1 MNVFTLNIINLHH
14 SSKASAAG
22 DERILTGLYDTVMS
36 LFSLS
41 LFFFRK
47 NFTVPCLD
55 LDTFLSAKVKLRQ
68 EGFLDSNMKTC
79 LDFAIQTLEK
89 FPASKRRDVSLTFEG
104 ERQLVRFTA
113 GNPVLLYVVRVG
125 QNGPE
130 LHQKVPVGSRLVP
143 SCLSESH
150 FAGHRCRDELESC
163 VDRARRVLRA
173 EIESDPSSQSQ
184 LELRIV
190 CGELQITYTTQ
201 QPQRSLFV
209 CPRRRVCFGKTLN
222 LEKLLE
228 TKTRL
233 ERSGEMKE
241 GLLACFQHLLINYS
255 QFQEEN
261 IRVLIQSDGEL
272 VELVCG
278 RDGYH
283 STQHFVFT
291 DGQNRAH
298 SHRVQD
304 MELWEYE

>member
-1 MNVFTLNIINLHH
+1 MAMSVSP
-14 SSKASAAG
+14 SSGSKDLGYRSASLLSKTSSFS
-22 DERILTGLYDTVMS
+22 IMS
-36 LFSLS
+36 EI
-41 LFFFRK
+41 K
-47 NFTVPCLD
+47 NFTVSCLD

-68 EGFLDSNMKTC
+68 EGFLDSNMKTS
-79 LDFAIQTLEK
+79 LDFAIQTLEN
-89 FPASKRRDVSLTFEG
+89 FPVSKRRDVSLTLEG
-104 ERQLVRFTA
+104 ERQLVRFTS
-113 GNPVLLYVVRVG
+113 GNPVLLYVVRLG
-125 QNGPE
+125 QKGPE
-130 LHQKVPVGSRLVP
+130 LHQKVPVGSRLNP

-150 FAGHRCRDELESC
+150 FFGHCCRDELESC
-163 VDRARRVLRA
+163 MDQARRVLSA
-173 EIESDPSSQSQ
+173 EIEANPSSQSE

-190 CGELQITYTTQ
+190 CGEFRITYTTQ

-209 CPRRRVCFGKTLN
+209 RPHRRLYFGKTLN

-261 IRVLIQSDGEL
+261 IRVVIQSDGEL
-272 VELVCG
+272 MELVCG
-278 RDGYH
+278 RKDYH
-283 STQHFVFT
+283 STQHFLFT